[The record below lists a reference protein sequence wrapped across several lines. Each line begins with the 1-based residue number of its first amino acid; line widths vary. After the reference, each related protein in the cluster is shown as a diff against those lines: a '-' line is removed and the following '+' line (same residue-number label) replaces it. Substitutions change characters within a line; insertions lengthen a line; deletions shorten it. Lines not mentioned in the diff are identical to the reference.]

1 MTQGTPFKKSSLCEG
16 CPAFY
21 DPCLDSG
28 AGDDPAH
35 ILVVGS
41 APSGF
46 SVGNRQPFFGREGRL
61 FKDMLNTI
69 KQYQGGKYKDVK
81 VYYTYAVKAGA
92 YEPKAGHLS
101 HCQVNL
107 HRDINRIRGV
117 LPKRNPVIIP
127 LGPVAAKSVG
137 VKMRRIVD
145 VVGREMT
152 VMLADSSP
160 QGYRKLTVVPLLS
173 MKHVLAKL
181 GTANVV
187 MSALLHAVQL
197 ACDPEVKPKSLDD
210 VTKDY
215 VFPQTIEEVKNLVD
229 TVINYYNP
237 ERGAGPQDW
246 FISLDT
252 ETNTLRPYSHADP
265 KTLMLSVAWDDGKSA
280 SILLDHPESP
290 YDLKEAWSHVERLLR
305 CPKPKVLHNWKFDH
319 KFLETHQNIRVNN
332 VAWDTMLGEHFI
344 DEDKK
349 GHYRLKQLV
358 PLYAPEY
365 QGYDETL
372 QNFLRGKEEDEERS
386 VEVEDVPEEPDYPPL
401 YLTDNELSD
410 YIVYVSVNGI
420 NTGRP
425 DDDWD
430 KLAQAA
436 ATKDTTQKIKAK
448 ERTEEQLKQLK
459 TARAAIKSLRKQM
472 NIVAP
477 KKESAPKKKVVG
489 SADEG
494 FQHIPLETLRKYAA
508 ADADVTRLILK
519 SQTVRLHNTGLYE
532 EGTGVMKSLYLPGSR
547 TLSDMEYRG
556 FAVNQEYLENT
567 IFAVGKR
574 LAEAEAYM
582 HAKFDPA
589 LNLNSPK
596 QISAYMG
603 KLNFASLDSGDTGS
617 TGRDTLDQYM
627 EKYAEDDPR
636 HQFCL
641 QLLEFREFHKTLN
654 TYLKPIRRFSKAD
667 GKVHCGFNLN
677 GTATGRLCVS
687 GDTQLDT
694 SIGQIAIADLPE
706 KLLPNVWIKTHR
718 GRYRRI
724 LRKFFKGYEAM
735 FRVTTAQGNS
745 IVCTR
750 GHRFLTPDGWRH
762 LYDIQEKACI
772 AVDPLSSNF
781 TATNSSIGPST
792 ERAPDDFA
800 RRRICGVCNSAG
812 ADARTVAPPARPD
825 CELAHVER
833 VNGVL
838 QNQVRQGDSTTEARA
853 LLQRTEGQPARTKV
867 ATSHSL
873 AEREVTDAV
882 GTRIRCVRDSYHVGN
897 VGLVCA
903 RKREASS
910 LENKQAVAV
919 QNTRHRP
926 GAHAT
931 IGDVGTGHHRVCREL
946 LSGPTRLL
954 QQPLLGI
961 HPTERTGMV
970 CQGIQKAARTLYR
983 EKHHTPRP
991 HLLVHQPCGTSA
1003 FDGFVGEEN
1012 CTSSPSSCAQEYPG
1026 RLPISRYQASR
1037 GGGWRISPEGHCHKE
1052 TRPPTRNVAQGAEV
1066 PSAALLGCRSLH
1078 ATPSSSPPY
1087 TTSTIR
1093 SIEPVGVRGVWDIEV
1108 EEDHSYVAQ
1117 GFVNHNSSSKPNMQ
1131 NIPLYAARRTKE
1143 GADGKEIVIHPGYN
1157 VKKLFVPSKPGNI
1170 IVNVDIKGAEIRVYT
1185 AYAHD
1190 EAMIDSLNKGI
1201 DTHSWVTS
1209 MVYKDKLTYDQIQ
1222 AGKETDPTI
1231 KKWRTNCKKVFFSTL
1246 YGGSEYKIRQLI
1258 NSTLKYARDLQQS
1271 IYTSLPKMRA
1281 YVDDVARQVRNRRM
1295 LKTYFGR
1302 CRRFRLAHVTS
1313 EMMAEAIRE
1322 GTNFLIQSTSSDLVL
1337 SQLCEIDEHIH
1348 ELDAEL
1354 LITVHDSLTF
1364 EMPDN
1369 NVSLLFPFLDH
1380 WITQRVK
1387 ERFPWLPVDFL
1398 YDVEIGPSYG
1408 ELKPLKRPKKEATC

>member
-1 MTQGTPFKKSSLCEG
+1 
-16 CPAFY
+16 
-21 DPCLDSG
+21 
-28 AGDDPAH
+28 
-35 ILVVGS
+35 
-41 APSGF
+41 
-46 SVGNRQPFFGREGRL
+46 
-61 FKDMLNTI
+61 
-69 KQYQGGKYKDVK
+69 

-107 HRDINRIRGV
+107 HRDLNRIRGAI
-117 LPKRNPVIIP
+117 PQRNPVIIP

-137 VKMRRIVD
+137 VKMRRIAD

-152 VMLADSSP
+152 VTLADSSP

-197 ACDPEVKPKSLDD
+197 ACDPAVKPKSLDE

-319 KFLETHQNIRVNN
+319 KFLETHRNIRVNN

-358 PLYAPEY
+358 PLYAAEY

-401 YLTDNELSD
+401 YLTDDELSD

-430 KLAQAA
+430 KLAQAVS
-436 ATKDTTQKIKAK
+436 TKDTIQKIKAK
-448 ERTEEQLKQLK
+448 ERTEEQLKQLEA
-459 TARAAIKSLRKQM
+459 ARTTIKSMRKQM

-574 LAEAEAYM
+574 LAEAEAYV

-617 TGRDTLDQYM
+617 TGKDTLDQYM
-627 EKYAEDDPR
+627 EKYAEDDSR

-641 QLLEFREFHKTLN
+641 QLLEFRESHKTLN

-677 GTATGRLCVS
+677 GTATGRL
-687 GDTQLDT
+687 
-694 SIGQIAIADLPE
+694 
-706 KLLPNVWIKTHR
+706 
-718 GRYRRI
+718 
-724 LRKFFKGYEAM
+724 
-735 FRVTTAQGNS
+735 
-745 IVCTR
+745 
-750 GHRFLTPDGWRH
+750 
-762 LYDIQEKACI
+762 
-772 AVDPLSSNF
+772 
-781 TATNSSIGPST
+781 
-792 ERAPDDFA
+792 
-800 RRRICGVCNSAG
+800 
-812 ADARTVAPPARPD
+812 
-825 CELAHVER
+825 
-833 VNGVL
+833 
-838 QNQVRQGDSTTEARA
+838 
-853 LLQRTEGQPARTKV
+853 
-867 ATSHSL
+867 
-873 AEREVTDAV
+873 
-882 GTRIRCVRDSYHVGN
+882 
-897 VGLVCA
+897 
-903 RKREASS
+903 
-910 LENKQAVAV
+910 
-919 QNTRHRP
+919 
-926 GAHAT
+926 
-931 IGDVGTGHHRVCREL
+931 
-946 LSGPTRLL
+946 
-954 QQPLLGI
+954 
-961 HPTERTGMV
+961 
-970 CQGIQKAARTLYR
+970 
-983 EKHHTPRP
+983 
-991 HLLVHQPCGTSA
+991 
-1003 FDGFVGEEN
+1003 
-1012 CTSSPSSCAQEYPG
+1012 
-1026 RLPISRYQASR
+1026 
-1037 GGGWRISPEGHCHKE
+1037 
-1052 TRPPTRNVAQGAEV
+1052 
-1066 PSAALLGCRSLH
+1066 
-1078 ATPSSSPPY
+1078 
-1087 TTSTIR
+1087 
-1093 SIEPVGVRGVWDIEV
+1093 
-1108 EEDHSYVAQ
+1108 
-1117 GFVNHNSSSKPNMQ
+1117 SSSKPNMQ

-1143 GADGKEIVIHPGYN
+1143 GADGKEIVVHPGYN

-1190 EAMIDSLNKGI
+1190 EAMIDSLNKGV

-1209 MVYKDKLTYDQIQ
+1209 MVYKDKVTYDEIQ
-1222 AGKETDPTI
+1222 AKKETDPTI
-1231 KKWRTNCKKVFFSTL
+1231 KKWRTDCKKVFFSTL

-1258 NSTLKYARDLQQS
+1258 NSTLEYARDLQQS
-1271 IYTSLPKMRA
+1271 IYASLPKMRA
-1281 YVDDVARQVRNRRM
+1281 YVDDVARQVHNRRM